1 MEEDI
6 FQEFEGEDEIDDPEI
21 MDNNE
26 LSLDGWIFDFFNL

>member
-6 FQEFEGEDEIDDPEI
+6 FQEFEGEDEIDDTEI